1 MRSGFAIFR
10 RDLRSLFCVAT
21 GPIVAA
27 LFACL
32 CGVAFV
38 SGVFDQ
44 GGIATLRPVFDFSAW
59 LLLLLCPAITMR
71 LIAEERRVGTW
82 DLLLASPISSFQL
95 AKGKF
100 VAAWFFVLFVLLTT
114 TPLVLVLEIY
124 AKPDLGAIASGYL
137 GLLLLGGAVIATGI
151 VVSVLTTSQTVAYL
165 VTTFFWLTLSLGT
178 KVLPTLVPTRFAD
191 LVFACDPDIRT
202 SAFSIGL
209 LDSSGVVYFLS
220 IIVEIGRAHV

>member
-1 MRSGFAIFR
+1 MRSGYAIFK

-32 CGVAFV
+32 CGIAFA

-44 GGIATLRPVFDFSAW
+44 GGIATMRPVFDFSSW

-100 VAAWFFVLFVLLTT
+100 VAAWVFLLFVLFLLFFRITF
-114 TPLVLVLEIY
+114 
-124 AKPDLGAIASGYL
+124 LGSNSIL
-137 GLLLLGGAVIATGI
+137 I
-151 VVSVLTTSQTVAYL
+151 VVSFRWRFNIFS
-165 VTTFFWLTLSLGT
+165 FF
-178 KVLPTLVPTRFAD
+178 
-191 LVFACDPDIRT
+191 
-202 SAFSIGL
+202 
-209 LDSSGVVYFLS
+209 
-220 IIVEIGRAHV
+220 

>member
-71 LIAEERRVGTW
+71 LIAEERRLGTW
-82 DLLLASPISSFQL
+82 ESLLAMPIGTWHIVK
-95 AKGKF
+95 AKF
-100 VAAWFFVLFVLLTT
+100 FAAWIFLAMVLSTT
-114 TPLVLVLEIY
+114 IPLVVVLEIY
-124 AKPDLGAIASGYL
+124 ANVDYGAVASGYL
-137 GLLLLGGAVIATGI
+137 GLMLLGAAVI
-151 VVSVLTTSQTVAYL
+151 
-165 VTTFFWLTLSLGT
+165 
-178 KVLPTLVPTRFAD
+178 
-191 LVFACDPDIRT
+191 
-202 SAFSIGL
+202 
-209 LDSSGVVYFLS
+209 SSGLFVV
-220 IIVEIGRAHV
+220 